1 MPAKRKATKTA
12 RRVVRKNQSP
22 VKRLYRSGN
31 ERILGGVCGG
41 IGEYFG
47 VDPTLIRLLWVL
59 FSLAYGMGILLYI
72 IVWVIVPRNPR
83 HRWD

>member
-1 MPAKRKATKTA
+1 MPAKKKATK
-12 RRVVRKNQSP
+12 RVRKPAP
-22 VKRLYRSGN
+22 VKRLYRSGK
-31 ERILGGVCGG
+31 EKILGGVCGG

-72 IVWVIVPRNPR
+72 IMWIIVPRNPR
-83 HRWD
+83 HKWED